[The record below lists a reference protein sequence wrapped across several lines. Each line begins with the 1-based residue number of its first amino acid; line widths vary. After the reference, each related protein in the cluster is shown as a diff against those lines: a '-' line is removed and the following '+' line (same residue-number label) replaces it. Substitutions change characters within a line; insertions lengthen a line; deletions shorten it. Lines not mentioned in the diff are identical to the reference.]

1 MPILNHSFFSTTDL
15 YKQCLTLS
23 SREHLLVKLAHQL
36 EDAWNSLIPNDEAE
50 SLMIDVKNH
59 INIFN
64 AHDPYPEIQVEGNGF
79 RDRCQQTVKYASVYA
94 GLAAIAVHDG
104 RFLLAKQ
111 LIADSLLMLFRVYRP
126 RSEEAYNNYVSRKG
140 GAARSAQRQPLRD
153 ALYNLIEEE
162 IRTDRKLFNS
172 KKEAAEY
179 FATPLNEAAEHLE
192 IKNMIPSMS
201 KTIQN
206 WFSTDKELMALIEKL
221 LLPKQKR
228 KRKR

>member
-1 MPILNHSFFSTTDL
+1 MPILNHSFFSTTYL
-15 YKQCLTLS
+15 YKQCLTSGHL
-23 SREHLLVKLAHQL
+23 EHLLVKLARQL

-50 SLMIDVKNH
+50 SLMIDVNNH
-59 INIFN
+59 INLFN
-64 AHDPYPEIQVEGNGF
+64 AQAPYPVFHVKGNDF

-140 GAARSAQRQPLRD
+140 GAARSAQRRPLRD
-153 ALYNLIEEE
+153 ELYSLMEQE
-162 IRTDRKLFNS
+162 ICTRQELFNT

-179 FATPLNEAAEHLE
+179 FAKPLNEAAKRLN
-192 IKNMIPSMS
+192 IKNIRPSMN
-201 KTIQN
+201 KTIQT
-206 WFSTDKELMALIEKL
+206 WFSKNKELMPLIEKL
-221 LLPKQKR
+221 ISPRQKR
-228 KRKR
+228 KR